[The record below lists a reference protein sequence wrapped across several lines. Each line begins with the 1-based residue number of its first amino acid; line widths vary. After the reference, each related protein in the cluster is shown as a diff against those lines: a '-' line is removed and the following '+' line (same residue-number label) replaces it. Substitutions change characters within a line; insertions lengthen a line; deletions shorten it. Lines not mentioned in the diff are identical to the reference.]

1 MPFAHRNIPRRVPAK
16 PRYHIKVDETFL
28 DPEKEFAMRSIT
40 CSLLAAL
47 ALACSVP
54 AAAQLQVG
62 AGDTVESVLRAQKD
76 KRVTLRLRSGQ
87 EMTGTLKASNARVAH
102 LAAVAGR
109 EFFDAVVPLE
119 AIDAVLIRT
128 KE

>member
-1 MPFAHRNIPRRVPAK
+1 MKHFV
-16 PRYHIKVDETFL
+16 
-28 DPEKEFAMRSIT
+28 
-40 CSLLAAL
+40 L
-47 ALACSVP
+47 ALLSAAVLACAAP
-54 AAAQLQVG
+54 AAAQFQVG

-76 KRVTLRLRSGQ
+76 KRVTLRLRSNQ
-87 EMTGTLKASNARVAH
+87 EISGVVRMSNNKVVH
-102 LAAVAGR
+102 IGAVTGR

>member
-1 MPFAHRNIPRRVPAK
+1 MKCI
-16 PRYHIKVDETFL
+16 ISTL
-28 DPEKEFAMRSIT
+28 M
-40 CSLLAAL
+40 LAA
-47 ALACSVP
+47 ALACSAPV
-54 AAAQLQVG
+54 AAQLQVG
-62 AGDTVESVLRAQKD
+62 ASDTVESVLRAQKD

-87 EMTGTLKASNARVAH
+87 ELTGVVRGGNTRVVQLGAIT
-102 LAAVAGR
+102 GR